1 MQHFQC
7 CDNVKNHMINEAKF
21 YQYFKNKTPQFS
33 FTRIEN
39 STSLGTPDAL
49 VYNRKGHFF
58 TIEFKVIKG
67 YKIRFSPHQIA
78 FHVKHPLNSFIMVT
92 RAMRLEPILYEGS
105 QIRDLVTSGLRLE
118 PIAKSLD
125 PCIKIL
131 EAV

>member
-1 MQHFQC
+1 
-7 CDNVKNHMINEAKF
+7 MINEAKF

-39 STSLGTPDAL
+39 STALGTPDAL
-49 VYNRKGHFF
+49 VYNKKGHFF

-78 FHVKHPLNSFIMVT
+78 FHVKHSNNSFIMVT
-92 RAMRLEPILYEGS
+92 RAMKPEPILYEGS

-125 PCIKIL
+125 PCIKRL